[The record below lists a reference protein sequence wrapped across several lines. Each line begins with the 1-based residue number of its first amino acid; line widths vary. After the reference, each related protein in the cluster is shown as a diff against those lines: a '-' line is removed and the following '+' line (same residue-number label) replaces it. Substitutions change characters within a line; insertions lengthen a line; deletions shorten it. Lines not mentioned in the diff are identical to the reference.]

1 MEEEMSKLSTLRRR
15 WRKDPDFRAEYDAL
29 REEFALTVARIDARA
44 DLAEDDLSAGHR
56 SANPSL
62 GTRR

>member
-1 MEEEMSKLSTLRRR
+1 MSTLTTLRRR
-15 WRKDPDFRAEYDAL
+15 WRRDPDFRAEYDAL
-29 REEFALTVARIDARA
+29 EAQFALAAALIDARAHA

-62 GTRR
+62 GTGA

>member
-1 MEEEMSKLSTLRRR
+1 MSKLSTLRRR

-29 REEFALTVARIDARA
+29 REEFALTAARIDARAGA